1 MTYQKPTLLLKGCP
15 KCGGD
20 LTVARDIHGRYVSC
34 LQCGL
39 LKDIEEVSLPVQPAI
54 RVAPVPQRKA
64 A

>member
-1 MTYQKPTLLLKGCP
+1 MAYRNATLILKGCP

-20 LTVARDIHGRYVSC
+20 LTFSRDIHGEYVIC

-39 LKDIEEVSLPVQPAI
+39 LKDVAGAGKTAADPRI
-54 RVAPVPQRKA
+54 RVLPKRKA

>member
-1 MTYQKPTLLLKGCP
+1 MTNQKPTLLLKGCP

-20 LTVARDIHGRYVSC
+20 LTVTRDIYGRYVSC

-39 LKDIEEVSLPVQPAI
+39 LKDVDQVPLPAQPVV
-54 RVAPVPQRKA
+54 RVDPVRWRKA